1 MYIYKYIYI
10 YIYIYAYI
18 CIYSYTPLW
27 LPLFS
32 LLNKS
37 VSNLNIAAMG

>member
-1 MYIYKYIYI
+1 MYI

-37 VSNLNIAAMG
+37 DKFPNFSNLNIAAMG

>member
-1 MYIYKYIYI
+1 MHIYI
-10 YIYIYAYI
+10 YIYIY
-18 CIYSYTPLW
+18 SYTPLR

-37 VSNLNIAAMG
+37 DKFPNFFNLNIAAMG